1 MLYILLKLKFNMHPS
16 LCLSF
21 TIDICTIPYQC
32 GCYWVA
38 AIQHPFHILRVP
50 TKDIF
55 TNTWGL
61 HDQGWKVEWHVMW
74 NILRPGPVT
83 ALGGVVST
91 EAFHCTT
98 NWMQQK
104 KTCQSHFQWN
114 SRAATGRFVLSMERF
129 VHADGKLTIAPS
141 SPARS
146 ATLVWEQVVN
156 NQTSNGK
163 FMISC
168 FLVRHVLLGEDED
181 VVFFSWCNM
190 TVRVHW
196 PSHKPSC
203 NEAKYTF
210 AEKYLIAPSNYYAKE

>member
-104 KTCQSHFQWN
+104 NLPITFSVEFKSCHWAICPLNATFCPCRWQADHCTIITFSFCNFDLRTGWKQSYFQ
-114 SRAATGRFVLSMERF
+114 S
-129 VHADGKLTIAPS
+129 
-141 SPARS
+141 
-146 ATLVWEQVVN
+146 
-156 NQTSNGK
+156 
-163 FMISC
+163 
-168 FLVRHVLLGEDED
+168 
-181 VVFFSWCNM
+181 
-190 TVRVHW
+190 
-196 PSHKPSC
+196 
-203 NEAKYTF
+203 
-210 AEKYLIAPSNYYAKE
+210 

>member
-1 MLYILLKLKFNMHPS
+1 MHPS

-98 NWMQQK
+98 NWMQHK
-104 KTCQSHFQWN
+104 KKLANHIFSGIQELPLGDLSSQCNVLSMQMASWPLHHHHLLTLQLRFENRLETIRLPMVNFWFHVFWWDMCSLVKMKMSCSSHDVTWQSAFTDPAIN
-114 SRAATGRFVLSMERF
+114 PAATGQN
-129 VHADGKLTIAPS
+129 IP
-141 SPARS
+141 
-146 ATLVWEQVVN
+146 
-156 NQTSNGK
+156 
-163 FMISC
+163 
-168 FLVRHVLLGEDED
+168 LLR
-181 VVFFSWCNM
+181 N
-190 TVRVHW
+190 
-196 PSHKPSC
+196 
-203 NEAKYTF
+203 
-210 AEKYLIAPSNYYAKE
+210 I